1 MLSFNFFNKTYRNPS
16 ENIGRIFLLTL
27 LKIIMMSTI
36 TIHTENENQINL
48 LKALL
53 KELKIN
59 FEIDKEEKLTE
70 WQKKQLLEGIDEADK
85 GDFVNKEDARKILDQ
100 CFR

>member
-1 MLSFNFFNKTYRNPS
+1 MQ
-16 ENIGRIFLLTL
+16 
-27 LKIIMMSTI
+27 MSTI

-59 FEIDKEEKLTE
+59 FEINKEEELTE
-70 WQKKQLLEGIDEADK
+70 WQRRQLKEGIAQADN
-85 GDFVNKEDARKILDQ
+85 GDFVTNEEAKKILDQ
-100 CFR
+100 CFK

>member
-1 MLSFNFFNKTYRNPS
+1 
-16 ENIGRIFLLTL
+16 
-27 LKIIMMSTI
+27 MMSTI

-59 FEIDKEEKLTE
+59 FEINKEENFTD

-85 GDFVNKEDARKILDQ
+85 GDFVNKEDAREILDQ

>member
-1 MLSFNFFNKTYRNPS
+1 
-16 ENIGRIFLLTL
+16 
-27 LKIIMMSTI
+27 MSTI

-59 FEIDKEEKLTE
+59 FEINKEENLTE
-70 WQKKQLLEGIDEADK
+70 WQKKQLIRGIDEADK
-85 GDFVNKEDARKILDQ
+85 GDFVSKEDAKEILDQ

>member
-1 MLSFNFFNKTYRNPS
+1 
-16 ENIGRIFLLTL
+16 
-27 LKIIMMSTI
+27 MSTI

>member
-36 TIHTENENQINL
+36 TIHTENQNQINL

>member
-1 MLSFNFFNKTYRNPS
+1 
-16 ENIGRIFLLTL
+16 
-27 LKIIMMSTI
+27 MSTI

-59 FEIDKEEKLTE
+59 FEINKDEKKLTE
-70 WQKKQLLEGIDEADK
+70 WQKEKILKGISDISEGKFSSSESVGDK
-85 GDFVNKEDARKILDQ
+85 ARKCLE
-100 CFR
+100 

>member
-1 MLSFNFFNKTYRNPS
+1 
-16 ENIGRIFLLTL
+16 
-27 LKIIMMSTI
+27 MSTI

-59 FEIDKEEKLTE
+59 FEIDKEENLTE
-70 WQKKQLLEGIDEADK
+70 WQKKQLLKGIDEADK
-85 GDFVNKEDARKILDQ
+85 GDFVSKEGAKEILDQ

>member
-1 MLSFNFFNKTYRNPS
+1 
-16 ENIGRIFLLTL
+16 
-27 LKIIMMSTI
+27 MSTI

-59 FEIDKEEKLTE
+59 FEIDKEENLTE
-70 WQKKQLLEGIDEADK
+70 WQKKQLIRGIDEADK
-85 GDFVNKEDARKILDQ
+85 GDFVSKEDAKEILDQ

>member
-1 MLSFNFFNKTYRNPS
+1 
-16 ENIGRIFLLTL
+16 
-27 LKIIMMSTI
+27 MSTI

-59 FEIDKEEKLTE
+59 FEINKEENLTE
-70 WQKKQLLEGIDEADK
+70 WQNKQLLKGIDEADK
-85 GDFVNKEDARKILDQ
+85 GDFVSKEDAKEILDQ

>member
-1 MLSFNFFNKTYRNPS
+1 
-16 ENIGRIFLLTL
+16 
-27 LKIIMMSTI
+27 MSTI
-36 TIHTENENQINL
+36 TIYTENENQINL

-59 FEIDKEEKLTE
+59 FEINKEENLTE
-70 WQKKQLLEGIDEADK
+70 WQKKQLLKGIDDADK
-85 GDFVNKEDARKILDQ
+85 GDFVSKEDAKEILDQ

>member
-1 MLSFNFFNKTYRNPS
+1 
-16 ENIGRIFLLTL
+16 
-27 LKIIMMSTI
+27 MSTI

-59 FEIDKEEKLTE
+59 FEIDKEENLTE
-70 WQKKQLLEGIDEADK
+70 WQKKQLLKGIDEADK
-85 GDFVNKEDARKILDQ
+85 GDFVSKEDAKEILDQ

>member
-1 MLSFNFFNKTYRNPS
+1 
-16 ENIGRIFLLTL
+16 
-27 LKIIMMSTI
+27 MSTI

-53 KELKIN
+53 KELNIN
-59 FEIDKEEKLTE
+59 FEINKEEKLTE
-70 WQKKQLLEGIDEADK
+70 WQKRQLLEGIDEADK
-85 GDFVNKEDARKILDQ
+85 GDFVSKEDAKEILDQ

>member
-1 MLSFNFFNKTYRNPS
+1 
-16 ENIGRIFLLTL
+16 
-27 LKIIMMSTI
+27 MSTI

-59 FEIDKEEKLTE
+59 FEIDKEENLTE
-70 WQKKQLLEGIDEADK
+70 WQKKQLLKGIDEADK
-85 GDFVNKEDARKILDQ
+85 GDFVSKEDAKEILDQ
-100 CFR
+100 CFK

>member
-1 MLSFNFFNKTYRNPS
+1 
-16 ENIGRIFLLTL
+16 
-27 LKIIMMSTI
+27 MSTI

-59 FEIDKEEKLTE
+59 FEIDKEENLTE
-70 WQKKQLLEGIDEADK
+70 WQKKQLIKGIDEADK
-85 GDFVNKEDARKILDQ
+85 GDFVSKEDAKEILDQ

>member
-1 MLSFNFFNKTYRNPS
+1 
-16 ENIGRIFLLTL
+16 
-27 LKIIMMSTI
+27 MMSTI

-59 FEIDKEEKLTE
+59 FEIDKEEKLTD
-70 WQKKQLLEGIDEADK
+70 WQKKQLLKGIDEADK
-85 GDFVNKEDARKILDQ
+85 GDFVSKEDAKEILDQ

>member
-1 MLSFNFFNKTYRNPS
+1 
-16 ENIGRIFLLTL
+16 
-27 LKIIMMSTI
+27 MMSTI

-59 FEIDKEEKLTE
+59 FEINKEENLTD
-70 WQKKQLLEGIDEADK
+70 WQKEKILKGISDISEGKFSSSKSVAEK
-85 GDFVNKEDARKILDQ
+85 ARKCLG
-100 CFR
+100 

>member
-1 MLSFNFFNKTYRNPS
+1 
-16 ENIGRIFLLTL
+16 
-27 LKIIMMSTI
+27 MSTI

-59 FEIDKEEKLTE
+59 FEINKDENLTE
-70 WQKKQLLEGIDEADK
+70 WQKEKILKGISDISEGKFSSSESVGDK
-85 GDFVNKEDARKILDQ
+85 ARKCLE
-100 CFR
+100 